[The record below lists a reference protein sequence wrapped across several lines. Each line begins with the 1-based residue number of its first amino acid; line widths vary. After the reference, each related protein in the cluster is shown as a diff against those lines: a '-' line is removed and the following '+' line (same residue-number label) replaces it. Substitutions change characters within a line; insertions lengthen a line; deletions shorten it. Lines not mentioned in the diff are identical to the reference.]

1 MNVCCTSDIHLYH
14 SLAVV
19 FFREL
24 GPVNAQLYGKM
35 IKKLA
40 LPVIIIALCYSFWLS
55 KDIQV
60 IAAGLAIFLYG
71 MISLE
76 KGFNTFTGGLIE
88 KILNVATDRPWKSF
102 SFGVLATTLMQSS
115 SLVSVLTISFLS
127 SGLLGL
133 RQGIGIIIGA
143 NLGTTTGAWLIAGLG
158 LKVNISTY
166 AMPML
171 VFGLLFLL
179 QTSNYRKGTGYILL
193 GIGFIFLGIH
203 YIKEGFEAFREGIEL
218 TQYAVG
224 GAKGLI
230 IFTLVGVIATVIMQS
245 SHATLLL
252 IITALS
258 SAQVNYENALA
269 IAIGAN
275 IGTTITAILGAMGA
289 NVQGKRLAL
298 AHVIFNLLTGIVT
311 LLLIKQVMYCTDLFA
326 NWLTIS
332 SDDYTLRLALF
343 HTLFNLLGVLLLLPF
358 VTVFAKQL
366 VKWLPEKASVAVDL
380 TSKSALPVVRAYY
393 LNPASVRYADSA
405 ISALRKESL
414 GLFNS
419 TFEVIC
425 YAIQIT
431 STDIKSSQS
440 LAKIIKRSPVRLQQW
455 TVDHVYKHF
464 LKGIYSDIIRF
475 VGDSRRYMT
484 TEQGNQAIALM
495 LANRHLI
502 DAVKDV
508 KHLSKNL
515 IIYGQSANKAV
526 REEYDMLRLRVA
538 EVLRLI
544 NQNFEL
550 EASRM
555 FLSQSEM
562 IKLEIEKQD
571 IAYNGVLE
579 ELIRNEAIDPFIASS
594 LLNDNSY
601 VYDIC
606 RHLVEGAVVAMS
618 QGAEELIILKQEIE
632 LDRSELQ
639 EILKGSSL

>member
-1 MNVCCTSDIHLYH
+1 
-14 SLAVV
+14 
-19 FFREL
+19 
-24 GPVNAQLYGKM
+24 M

-40 LPVIIIALCYSFWLS
+40 LPILIVVLSYGFWLS
-55 KDIQV
+55 KDVQT

-76 KGFNTFTGGLIE
+76 KGFNAFTGGLIE
-88 KILNVATDRPWKSF
+88 NILNVATDRLWKSF
-102 SFGVLATTLMQSS
+102 SFGVIATTLMQSS
-115 SLVSVLTISFLS
+115 SLVSILTISFIS

-133 RQGIGIIIGA
+133 RQGLGIIFGA
-143 NLGTTTGAWLIAGLG
+143 NLGTTTGAWLIAGFG
-158 LKVNISTY
+158 LKVNISAY

-171 VFGLLFLL
+171 VFGLLFLI
-179 QTSNYRKGTGYILL
+179 QKSSYRKGTGYILL

-203 YIKEGFEAFREGIEL
+203 YIKEGFEAFRIGFEL
-218 TQYAVG
+218 AQYAVG
-224 GAKGLI
+224 GVEGLI
-230 IFTLVGVIATVIMQS
+230 IYTVVGIIATVIMQS

-258 SAQVNYENALA
+258 SAQVNYENAVA

-275 IGTTITAILGAMGA
+275 VGTTFTAIMGAMGA

-298 AHVIFNLLTGIVT
+298 AHVIFNLLTGIAT
-311 LLLIKQVMYCTDLFA
+311 LLFIKQVTYCA
-326 NWLTIS
+326 NLLASWLMIS

-343 HTLFNLLGVLLLLPF
+343 HTIFNLIGVFLLLPF
-358 VTVFAKQL
+358 VGILESQL
-366 VKWLPEKASVAVDL
+366 VKWLPEKVSIEVDL
-380 TSKSALPVVRAYY
+380 SGKAELPVVRAYY
-393 LNPASVRYADSA
+393 LNPASVRYADTA

-414 GLFNS
+414 VLFNS

-425 YAIQIT
+425 YAIQLA
-431 STDIKSSQS
+431 SADVKSSHS
-440 LAKIIKRSPVRLQQW
+440 LEKIIKNSPMSQQQW
-455 TVDHVYKHF
+455 TVEHVYQRF

-495 LANRHLI
+495 LAARHLI
-502 DAVKDV
+502 DAVKDA

-515 IIYGQSANKAV
+515 IVYGLSDNKVA
-526 REEYDMLRLRVA
+526 REQYDRLRFQIA
-538 EVLRLI
+538 DVLRLI

-550 EASRM
+550 EASRK
-555 FLSQSEM
+555 FLSQAEM

-571 IAYNGVLE
+571 IATSGTLE
-579 ELIRNEAIDPFIASS
+579 KLIRNKAIDPFIASS

-606 RHLVEGAVVAMS
+606 RHLVEGAVIAMS
-618 QGAEELIILKQEIE
+618 QGAAELLILKGEIE

-639 EILKGSSL
+639 EILKRAPR